1 MSDTATAEHHVPSVR
16 ALDCPACGG
25 SLEIMAAGFTTNIVC
40 QYCGSELDAVDPE
53 IKLIARHQEA
63 AANLEIPLG
72 TRGTLRGVEWAAIGY
87 LERSDNWS
95 GWAEYLLFNPYHG
108 YRWLTRTNAGW
119 SFGTPLMKLPNGADK
134 PYFEF
139 DGKRYITFNANMM
152 ITTDYV
158 LGEFYWRAHKGDTAV
173 ATDYIGVNK
182 MLSEETNGDE
192 ISWTLGEW
200 VPFAEM
206 HRAFGTPNN
215 PEWPRTGAAP
225 LPHQPSPYPKDLINF
240 SIIAFVFA
248 AIGLALATFS
258 GLPGQRK
265 SIDISVDYNKPSQEW
280 TLGPIDV
287 PGREGIVTVE
297 TAGKVARNSYVDFD
311 FRLVERN
318 TGDQIAA
325 ATALERYNGRDA
337 DGDWSEEKND
347 ATLKF
352 SSVPAGSYNLEVE
365 ATPATGVGVSGP
377 AYNVT
382 LTAYA
387 GGIFLSNY
395 LLFLLLLF
403 TPVLFLLFRHI
414 SFVNHRHS
422 ESDAADDD

>member
-1 MSDTATAEHHVPSVR
+1 MV
-16 ALDCPACGG
+16 
-25 SLEIMAAGFTTNIVC
+25 
-40 QYCGSELDAVDPE
+40 
-53 IKLIARHQEA
+53 
-63 AANLEIPLG
+63 
-72 TRGTLRGVEWAAIGY
+72 
-87 LERSDNWS
+87 
-95 GWAEYLLFNPYHG
+95 
-108 YRWLTRTNAGW
+108 
-119 SFGTPLMKLPNGADK
+119 
-134 PYFEF
+134 
-139 DGKRYITFNANMM
+139 

-158 LGEFYWRAHKGDTAV
+158 LGEFYWRAYKGDLAR
-173 ATDYIGVNK
+173 ATDYVAGNK

-206 HRAFGTPNN
+206 HQAFGTPKNR
-215 PEWPRTGAAP
+215 EWPRTGAAP
-225 LPHQPSPYPKDLINF
+225 LP
-240 SIIAFVFA
+240 
-248 AIGLALATFS
+248 ATFS

-287 PGREGIVTVE
+287 PNREGIVTVE
-297 TAGKVARNSYVDFD
+297 TAGRVASNSYVDFD

-318 TGDQIAA
+318 TGEQIAA
-325 ATALERYNGRDA
+325 AAALERYNGRDA
-337 DGDWSEEKND
+337 DGDWSEETND

-365 ATPATGVGVSGP
+365 ATPARDSGFSGS

-403 TPVLFLLFRHI
+403 TPVLFLLFKHI